1 MVEQIFVELRE
12 PGGKRSN
19 RRLRN
24 AGKIP
29 AILYGHRQQNVS
41 LTLPAEAV
49 AAAIRHGARLIQ
61 LTGAVNEQAYI
72 KQLQWDVWGKEIVH
86 VDLTRV
92 SAHERIR
99 TEVPVE
105 LRGESPG
112 VKVGGRLAQHL
123 HTLELEC
130 EVDKIPEK
138 LVVNIG
144 HLKIGDSVAVK
155 DLLVP
160 AGAKILADADEVV
173 VVCHPPAG
181 EVEEEAAPEVAGPA
195 EPEVIGRKKA
205 AEDAE
210 EESAD

>member
-1 MVEQIFVELRE
+1 MVEQIVAELRE

-19 RRLRN
+19 RRLRD

-29 AILYGHRQQNVS
+29 AILYGHHQENVCLS
-41 LTLPAEAV
+41 LPADAV
-49 AAAIRHGARLIQ
+49 AAAIRHGTRLIQ
-61 LTGAVNEQAYI
+61 LAGAVKEQAYI
-72 KQLQWDVWGKEIVH
+72 KQLQWDVWGKKVLH

-99 TEVPVE
+99 TEVPLE

-112 VKVGGRLAQHL
+112 VKLGGRLAQHL
-123 HTLELEC
+123 HTLEIEC

-138 LVVNIG
+138 IVVNIG
-144 HLKIGDSVAVK
+144 HLNIGDSVTIK
-155 DLLVP
+155 DLSVP
-160 AGAKILADADEVV
+160 QGAKILADADEVV

-181 EVEEEAAPEVAGPA
+181 EEEAEAAPEVPGPA

-205 AEDAE
+205 TEE
-210 EESAD
+210 EESEE

>member
-1 MVEQIFVELRE
+1 MAEQIVAELRE

-29 AILYGHRQQNVS
+29 AILYGHKMENVCLS
-41 LTLPAEAV
+41 LPADAV
-49 AAAIRHGARLIQ
+49 AAVVRHGTRLIQ
-61 LTGAVNEQAYI
+61 LTGAVKEQAYI
-72 KQLQWDVWGKEIVH
+72 KQLQWDTWGKEVLH

-99 TEVPVE
+99 TEVPIE

-112 VKVGGRLAQHL
+112 VKMGGRLAQHL
-123 HTLELEC
+123 HAVEIEC

-138 LVVNIG
+138 LLVNIA
-144 HLKIGDSVAVK
+144 HLDIDGSITVK
-155 DLLVP
+155 DLSVP
-160 AGAKILADADEVV
+160 SGAKVLADPDEVV

-181 EVEEEAAPEVAGPA
+181 EVEEEAAPEVSGPA

-205 AEDAE
+205 EQE
-210 EESAD
+210 EEAEG